1 MKVGDVAGAKV
12 ALVAL
17 ENKFPLL
24 VKFLGHEDDDVS
36 GTVAEFSQAYIGLLK
51 QTVPLE
57 GHHKDSL
64 KVSAMQRSLQ
74 GRSKDTLNV
83 CVISYLGHIEGR
95 HFSLGN
101 QIYLLPF
108 YSKPFT

>member
-36 GTVAEFSQAYIGLLK
+36 GTVAEFSHAYIGLLK
-51 QTVPLE
+51 QTMPLE
-57 GHHKDSL
+57 GRH
-64 KVSAMQRSLQ
+64 
-74 GRSKDTLNV
+74 KDTLKV
-83 CVISYLGHIEGR
+83 GVIS
-95 HFSLGN
+95 
-101 QIYLLPF
+101 
-108 YSKPFT
+108 